1 MPLSTRTVRKLREAG
16 ASYADKYRCLGEP
29 VYLLGVEFSSVTRRL
44 ARFEVDLASRHR
56 RRAAKDCRGASQFF
70 DGLVLY
76 QLPV

>member
-16 ASYADKYRCLGEP
+16 GSYADKYRCLGEP

-44 ARFEVDLASRHR
+44 ARFEVELASRHR
-56 RRAAKDCRGASQFF
+56 HRAAKDRRGAPQFL
-70 DGLVLY
+70 DGLGLC